1 VVALRRT
8 AMVSAK
14 EGGAGGGLGIPSPP
28 WEVPALSDPQVRSGI
43 CYNSYILFVTLKVYN

>member
-1 VVALRRT
+1 
-8 AMVSAK
+8 MVSAK